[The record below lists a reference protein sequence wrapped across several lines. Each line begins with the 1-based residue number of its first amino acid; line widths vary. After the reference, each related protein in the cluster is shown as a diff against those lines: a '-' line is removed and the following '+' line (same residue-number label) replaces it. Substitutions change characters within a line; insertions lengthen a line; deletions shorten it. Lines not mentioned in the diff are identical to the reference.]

1 MSNIQIPNLPAA
13 ITAQRIDPVETVQ
26 AGVSVRITAGQ
37 IADLANNV
45 PRALT
50 ADFATLAQRALTAD
64 FATLAD
70 RSLTSDLALAANT
83 VPATGVSIPGGFQWP
98 QSTIPEFPVARTI
111 YVTMTGSDANN
122 GRSLTK
128 PKATINSALTA
139 LATSGATGIVIVHP
153 GNYVVQPDTEIPED
167 CALYGYDLRVTNL
180 SLPSGQEVN
189 NMFLMTSGIK
199 VRGFSFRGLKHDA
212 YSLDP
217 ITEVSTPPTKGFA
230 FVFKPGAVITRS
242 PYIAD
247 CSQLHTFTQD
257 QMLLPIDRAN
267 ANAVFTAEA
276 GYGGGNIFADGSVL
290 SENSPLK
297 SVVVD
302 SFTAINPNGVGY
314 LIARDAFVQLVSVFT
329 NWSRVGI
336 WTNQGGHVTMANSN
350 STFGDYSL
358 ASTGYRVIVNA
369 PAVAGV
375 SAYPAAADQITANT
389 NAIVSNLMN
398 NLYPTITNWGLLTST
413 QIAQTERDT
422 RTLLLQLSYDLDS
435 GQSRASEYFVQQLI
449 NWEGELVWYNA
460 TSPLTAAQ
468 LTTLFVACWVKVVE
482 AVDVYVTSAGAQTMV
497 TNLIQMITD
506 VTNATQNA
514 AVPGANPY
522 AQVFSSLIEAN
533 NQQLSYAGS
542 GINYNSLPVSQ
553 GGTGESFPLSTLVKI
568 NGGRI
573 YATFST
579 ENGDT
584 YLGPDLRV
592 DFERSTIEGQAFSR
606 GVQNIALPLIIALGG

>member
-1 MSNIQIPNLPAA
+1 MANIQLPNLPAA

-45 PRALT
+45 P
-50 ADFATLAQRALTAD
+50 RALTAD

-111 YVTMTGSDANN
+111 YVTMTGNDAND
-122 GRSLTK
+122 GTSLTK
-128 PKATINSALTA
+128 PKATINAALTA
-139 LATSGATGIVIVHP
+139 LATSGSTGIVIVHP
-153 GNYVVQPDTEIPED
+153 GDYVVQPDTEIPTN

-217 ITEVSTPPTKGFA
+217 VTEVATPPTKGFA
-230 FVFKPGAVITRS
+230 FVFKPGAIITRS

-257 QMLLPIDRAN
+257 QMVLPIDRAN
-267 ANAVFTAEA
+267 ANEIFTAEA
-276 GYGGGNIFADGSVL
+276 GYGGGNILADGSAL

-314 LIARDAFVQLVSVFT
+314 LISRDAFVQLVSVFT

-336 WTNQGGHVTMANSN
+336 WTHQGGHVTMANSN

-358 ASTGYRVIVNA
+358 VSTDFRVIINA
-369 PAVAGV
+369 PAL
-375 SAYPAAADQITANT
+375 PAALEYAEAADEIASNT
-389 NAIVSNLMN
+389 DAIVDEAMASYAL
-398 NLYPTITNWGLLTST
+398 LPNWNDLTET
-413 QIAQTERDT
+413 QKEQTRRDT
-422 RTLLLQLSYDLDS
+422 RTLLRQLSYDLES
-435 GQSRASEYFVQQLI
+435 GQSRASEYFVQKLV
-449 NWEGELVWYNA
+449 NWDGQLVWA
-460 TSPLTAAQ
+460 GTVTPTFTELTNLFIACWAQ
-468 LTTLFVACWVKVVE
+468 L
-482 AVDVYVTSAGAQTMV
+482 VTV
-497 TNLIQMITD
+497 TNTYITD
-506 VTNATQNA
+506 PDARGRLSQLVGMIDTVTTATA
-514 AVPGANPY
+514 FSEFPSENPY
-522 AQVFSSLIEAN
+522 AQIFSSLIEAN
-533 NQQLSYAGS
+533 NQQLSYAGA
-542 GINYNSLPVSQ
+542 GINYNSLPVAQ
-553 GGTGESFPLSTLVKI
+553 GGTGESFPLSTLVKL

>member
-1 MSNIQIPNLPAA
+1 MANIQLPNLPAA

-50 ADFATLAQRALTAD
+50 ADFATLAERA
-64 FATLAD
+64 
-70 RSLTSDLALAANT
+70 LTSDLALTANT

-111 YVTMTGSDANN
+111 YVTMTGNDANN

-153 GNYVVQPDTEIPED
+153 GDYVVQPDTEIPEN

-199 VRGFSFRGLKHDA
+199 ARGFSFRGLKHDA

-267 ANAVFTAEA
+267 ANEVFTAEA

-358 ASTGYRVIVNA
+358 ASTGFRVIVNA
-369 PAVAGV
+369 PAVLGV
-375 SAYPAAADQITANT
+375 SDYPAAADQITTNT
-389 NAIVSNLMN
+389 DAIVDNLMD
-398 NLYPTITNWGLLTST
+398 NLYPTVTNWNLLSPT

-422 RTLLLQLSYDLDS
+422 RTLLLQLSYDLES

-449 NWEGELVWYNA
+449 NWEGELVWYN
-460 TSPLTAAQ
+460 TVSPSAAVLTN
-468 LTTLFVACWVKVVE
+468 LFIDCWAKVVQ
-482 AVDVYVTSAGAQTMV
+482 AVDVYVTDASAQTMV

-506 VTNATQNA
+506 VTRATQDA

-533 NQQLSYAGS
+533 NQQLSYAGA

>member
-1 MSNIQIPNLPAA
+1 MANIQIPNLPAA

-26 AGVSVRITAGQ
+26 AGVSVRINAGQ

-50 ADFATLAQRALTAD
+50 ADFATLAQR
-64 FATLAD
+64 
-70 RSLTSDLALAANT
+70 SLTSDLALTANT

-111 YVTMTGSDANN
+111 YVTMTGNDANN

-153 GNYVVQPDTEIPED
+153 GDYVVQPDTEIPEN
-167 CALYGYDLRVTNL
+167 CALYAYDLRVTNL

-217 ITEVSTPPTKGFA
+217 ITEVRVPPTKGFA
-230 FVFKPGAVITRS
+230 FAFKPGAIITRS

-247 CSQLHTFTQD
+247 CSQLHTFTQEE
-257 QMLLPIDRAN
+257 MLLPIDRAN

-276 GYGGGNIFADGSVL
+276 GYGGGNIIADGSVL

-314 LIARDAFVQLVSVFT
+314 LISRDAFVQLVSVFT

-336 WTNQGGHVTMANSN
+336 WTSQGGHVTMANSN

-358 ASTGYRVIVNA
+358 VSTDFRVIVNA

-375 SAYPAAADQITANT
+375 SAYPTAANQITNNT
-389 NAIVSNLMN
+389 EAIVTNLMV
-398 NLYPTITNWGLLTST
+398 NLYPTITNWNLLSPT

-435 GQSRASEYFVQQLI
+435 GQSRASEYFVQKLV
-449 NWEGELVWYNA
+449 NWEGELVWYNTA
-460 TSPLTAAQ
+460 TPTPSQ
-468 LTTLFVACWVKVVE
+468 LTNLFTASWVKVVE
-482 AVDVYVTSAGAQTMV
+482 AVDVYITDAGAQTMV

-514 AVPGANPY
+514 ALPGLNPY

-533 NQQLSYAGS
+533 NQQLSYAGA
-542 GINYNSLPVSQ
+542 GINYNSLPVAQ
-553 GGTGESFPLSTLVKI
+553 GGTGESFPLSTLIKI

>member
-1 MSNIQIPNLPAA
+1 MSAIQIPNLPAA
-13 ITAQRIDPVETVQ
+13 ITAQRVDPVETVQ

-50 ADFATLAQRALTAD
+50 ADFATLAQRALT
-64 FATLAD
+64 
-70 RSLTSDLALAANT
+70 SDLALTANT

-111 YVTMTGSDANN
+111 YVTMTGSDAND

-139 LATSGATGIVIVHP
+139 LATSAATGIVIVHP
-153 GNYVVQPDTEIPED
+153 GNYVVQPDTEIPTN

-217 ITEVSTPPTKGFA
+217 ITEVYTPPTKGFA

-314 LIARDAFVQLVSVFT
+314 LISRDAFVQLVSVFT

-358 ASTGYRVIVNA
+358 ASTGFRVIVNA

-375 SAYPAAADQITANT
+375 SAYPAAADQITTNT
-389 NAIVSNLMN
+389 DAIVDNLMD
-398 NLYPTITNWGLLTST
+398 NLYPTVTNWNLLSPT

-422 RTLLLQLSYDLDS
+422 RTLLLQLSYDLES
-435 GQSRASEYFVQQLI
+435 GQSRASEYFIQQLI
-449 NWEGELVWYNA
+449 NWEGELVWYN
-460 TSPLTAAQ
+460 TVSPSSAILTN
-468 LTTLFVACWVKVVE
+468 LFIDCWAKVVE

-506 VTNATQNA
+506 VTIATQDA

>member
-1 MSNIQIPNLPAA
+1 MANIQIPNLPSA

-37 IADLANNV
+37 IADLADNV

-50 ADFATLAQRALTAD
+50 ADFATLAQRALTA
-64 FATLAD
+64 
-70 RSLTSDLALAANT
+70 DLALAANT

-139 LATSGATGIVIVHP
+139 LAASGATGIVIVHP
-153 GNYVVQPDTEIPED
+153 GDYVVQPDTEIPTN

-267 ANAVFTAEA
+267 ANEVFTAEA

-358 ASTGYRVIVNA
+358 ASTGFRVIVNA

-375 SAYPAAADQITANT
+375 SAYPTAANQITNNT
-389 NAIVSNLMN
+389 EAIVTNLMV
-398 NLYPTITNWGLLTST
+398 NLYPTITNWNLLSPT

-422 RTLLLQLSYDLDS
+422 RTLLLQLSYDLES

-449 NWEGELVWYNA
+449 NWEGELVWYN
-460 TSPLTAAQ
+460 TVSPSAAILTN
-468 LTTLFVACWVKVVE
+468 LFIDSWAKVVE
-482 AVDVYVTSAGAQTMV
+482 AVDVYVTDASAQTMV

-506 VTNATQNA
+506 VTRATQDA

-533 NQQLSYAGS
+533 NQQLSYAGA

>member
-1 MSNIQIPNLPAA
+1 MANIQIPLLPVA

-45 PRALT
+45 P
-50 ADFATLAQRALTAD
+50 RALTAD

-375 SAYPAAADQITANT
+375 GVYTTAAGQITANT
-389 NAIVSNLMN
+389 EAIVDNLMD
-398 NLYPTITNWGLLTST
+398 NLYPTITNWGSLTST
-413 QIAQTERDT
+413 QIAQAERDT
-422 RTLLLQLSYDLDS
+422 RTLLQQLSYDLKS
-435 GQSRASEYFVQQLI
+435 GQYRASEYFVQQLI

-468 LTTLFVACWVKVVE
+468 LTTLFIACWAKVVQ
-482 AVDVYVTSAGAQTMV
+482 AVNAVITPGGAQTMV
-497 TNLIQMITD
+497 TNLIQMITN

-514 AVPGANPY
+514 ALPGDNPY

-553 GGTGESFPLSTLVKI
+553 GGTGESFPLSTLIKI

>member
-1 MSNIQIPNLPAA
+1 MANIQLPNLPAA

-64 FATLAD
+64 
-70 RSLTSDLALAANT
+70 LALTANT

-98 QSTIPEFPVARTI
+98 QSTIPEFPVARTF
-111 YVTMTGSDANN
+111 YVTMAGSDLND

-139 LATSGATGIVIVHP
+139 LAASGSTGIVIVHP
-153 GNYVVQPDTEIPED
+153 GNYVVTPDTEIPEN

-180 SLPSGQEVN
+180 SLPPGDEVN

-314 LIARDAFVQLVSVFT
+314 LISRDAFVQLVSVFT

-358 ASTGYRVIVNA
+358 ASTGFRVIVNA

-375 SAYPAAADQITANT
+375 GVYLEAAQDITNDT
-389 NAIVSNLMN
+389 EAIVYDLMVN
-398 NLYPTITNWGLLTST
+398 VYPTITNWEYLTET
-413 QIAQTERDT
+413 QRDQTERDT
-422 RTLLLQLSYDLDS
+422 RTLLQQLSYDLES

-449 NWEGELVWYNA
+449 NWEGELVWYGA

-468 LTTLFVACWVKVVE
+468 LTTLFIACWAKVVE
-482 AVDVYVTSAGAQTMV
+482 AVNAIITPGDAQTMV

>member
-1 MSNIQIPNLPAA
+1 
-13 ITAQRIDPVETVQ
+13 
-26 AGVSVRITAGQ
+26 
-37 IADLANNV
+37 
-45 PRALT
+45 
-50 ADFATLAQRALTAD
+50 
-64 FATLAD
+64 
-70 RSLTSDLALAANT
+70 
-83 VPATGVSIPGGFQWP
+83 
-98 QSTIPEFPVARTI
+98 
-111 YVTMTGSDANN
+111 
-122 GRSLTK
+122 
-128 PKATINSALTA
+128 
-139 LATSGATGIVIVHP
+139 
-153 GNYVVQPDTEIPED
+153 VVQPDTEIPTD

-217 ITEVSTPPTKGFA
+217 INNVYTPPTKGFA

-314 LIARDAFVQLVSVFT
+314 LISRDAFVQLVSVFT

-336 WTNQGGHVTMANSN
+336 WTNEGGHVTMANSN

-358 ASTGYRVIVNA
+358 ASTGFRVIVNA

-375 SAYPAAADQITANT
+375 SAYPTAANQITNNT
-389 NAIVSNLMN
+389 EAIVTNLMV
-398 NLYPTITNWGLLTST
+398 NLYPTITNWNLLSPT

-435 GQSRASEYFVQQLI
+435 GQSRASEYFVQQLV
-449 NWEGELVWYNA
+449 NWEGELVWYNTA
-460 TSPLTAAQ
+460 TPTPSQ
-468 LTTLFVACWVKVVE
+468 LTNLFTASWVKVVE
-482 AVDVYVTSAGAQTMV
+482 AVDVYITDAGAQTMV

-553 GGTGESFPLSTLVKI
+553 GGTGESFPLSTLIKI

>member
-1 MSNIQIPNLPAA
+1 MANIQLPNLPAA

-37 IADLANNV
+37 IADLADNV

-50 ADFATLAQRALTAD
+50 ADLALVAERALIAD
-64 FATLAD
+64 Q
-70 RSLTSDLALAANT
+70 ALYANI
-83 VPATGVSIPGGFQWP
+83 VPATGVAIPGNFQWP
-98 QSTIPEFPVARTI
+98 QSTIPAFPVARTF
-111 YVTMTGSDANN
+111 YVTMAGNDAND
-122 GRSLTK
+122 GTSLTK

-153 GNYVVQPDTEIPED
+153 GDYVVQPDTEIPTN

-358 ASTGYRVIVNA
+358 ASTGFRVIVNA

-389 NAIVSNLMN
+389 NAIVSNLMD
-398 NLYPTITNWGLLTST
+398 NLYPTVANWNLLSST

-422 RTLLLQLSYDLDS
+422 RTLLLQLSYDLES
-435 GQSRASEYFVQQLI
+435 GQSRASEYFVQQLV
-449 NWEGELVWYNA
+449 NWEGELVWYN
-460 TSPLTAAQ
+460 TVSPSAAILTN
-468 LTTLFVACWVKVVE
+468 LFIDCWAKVVE